1 MVAKIVKGTHNVLGV
16 PSLSSPNLCNT
27 ALFLNAG
34 KNFQIVAQPIKIKE
48 GKKTSSIGSKIILIP
63 DSYNGY
69 FELLSEEGRSTK
81 PFENVLEL
89 SRRRNIRV
97 IVRESFVIRSTSN
110 NANKTLNAGEIL
122 TPLNDDGKFLQCRTT
137 KNQLI
142 ALPLDCKAKFSP
154 LAKEKE
160 DSISG
165 VHTVFKRKKCNK
177 ILPYI
182 HIFFSSFL
190 SFSTILQYTMRFDDD
205 RLGKKFTEETDAT
218 HRSFNSRYTTK
229 RIKDIICARI

>member
-1 MVAKIVKGTHNVLGV
+1 MLISFLPSITINIIIIIKIFSIYMYIYIYFFLTPYRDFSKVDMPMVAKITKGQHCGILGV

-48 GKKTSSIGSKIILIP
+48 GKKTTSVGSKIILIP
-63 DSYNGY
+63 DSYSGY
-69 FELLSEEGRSTK
+69 FELLSEDGRSTK

-89 SRRRNIRV
+89 SRRRNVREKV
-97 IVRESFVIRSTSN
+97 IVRESFVIRLN
-110 NANKTLNAGEIL
+110 NTNKTLNAGEIL
-122 TPLNDDGKFLQCRTT
+122 TPISDDGKYLQCKTS

-165 VHTVFKRKKCNK
+165 VHTV
-177 ILPYI
+177 
-182 HIFFSSFL
+182 
-190 SFSTILQYTMRFDDD
+190 
-205 RLGKKFTEETDAT
+205 
-218 HRSFNSRYTTK
+218 
-229 RIKDIICARI
+229 II

>member
-1 MVAKIVKGTHNVLGV
+1 MPMVAKIVKGQHNGILGV

-48 GKKTSSIGSKIILIP
+48 GKKPSSVGSKIILIP

-97 IVRESFVIRSTSN
+97 IVRESFVIRSN

-122 TPLNDDGKFLQCRTT
+122 TPLSDDGKFLQCKTS

-165 VHTVFKRKKCNK
+165 VHTVIK
-177 ILPYI
+177 ITTYKFQFVNRLIPLL
-182 HIFFSSFL
+182 IFH
-190 SFSTILQYTMRFDDD
+190 
-205 RLGKKFTEETDAT
+205 G
-218 HRSFNSRYTTK
+218 
-229 RIKDIICARI
+229 ARR

>member
-1 MVAKIVKGTHNVLGV
+1 MCQSWFFYSHFHILLDDPLFPIKKILTLSIFYIRSFFRDFSKVEMPMVAKIVKGQHNGILGV

-34 KNFQIVAQPIKIKE
+34 RNFQIVAQPIKIKE
-48 GKKTSSIGSKIILIP
+48 GKKPSSIGSKIILIP

-97 IVRESFVIRSTSN
+97 IVRESFVIRSN

-122 TPLNDDGKFLQCRTT
+122 TPLSDDGKFLQCRTS

-165 VHTVFKRKKCNK
+165 VHQV
-177 ILPYI
+177 
-182 HIFFSSFL
+182 
-190 SFSTILQYTMRFDDD
+190 
-205 RLGKKFTEETDAT
+205 
-218 HRSFNSRYTTK
+218 
-229 RIKDIICARI
+229 

>member
-1 MVAKIVKGTHNVLGV
+1 MFYREFSKVEMPMVAKIVKGQHNGILGV

-48 GKKTSSIGSKIILIP
+48 GKKPSSVGSKVILIP

-89 SRRRNIRV
+89 SRRRNSNIRV
-97 IVRESFVIRSTSN
+97 IVRESFIIRSN
-110 NANKTLNAGEIL
+110 NTNKTLNAGEIL
-122 TPLNDDGKFLQCRTT
+122 TPLSDDGKFLQARTS

-142 ALPLDCKAKFSP
+142 VLPLDCKAKFSP

-165 VHTVFKRKKCNK
+165 VHTVTKFTS
-177 ILPYI
+177 
-182 HIFFSSFL
+182 IFIFRLLFL
-190 SFSTILQYTMRFDDD
+190 SFLFI
-205 RLGKKFTEETDAT
+205 KKNIS
-218 HRSFNSRYTTK
+218 SFSIGR
-229 RIKDIICARI
+229 

>member
-1 MVAKIVKGTHNVLGV
+1 MCSSLLLSFRLHRDFSKVDMPMVAKITKGQHCGILGV

-48 GKKTSSIGSKIILIP
+48 GKKTSSVGSKVILIP

-89 SRRRNIRV
+89 SRRRNVREKV
-97 IVRESFVIRSTSN
+97 IVRESFVIRSN
-110 NANKTLNAGEIL
+110 NASIKTLNAGEIL
-122 TPLNDDGKFLQCRTT
+122 TPLNDDGKFLQCKTS
-137 KNQLI
+137 KNQI
-142 ALPLDCKAKFSP
+142 ISLPLDCKAKFSP
-154 LAKEKE
+154 LAKKE

-165 VHTVFKRKKCNK
+165 VHTVIK
-177 ILPYI
+177 I
-182 HIFFSSFL
+182 
-190 SFSTILQYTMRFDDD
+190 
-205 RLGKKFTEETDAT
+205 
-218 HRSFNSRYTTK
+218 
-229 RIKDIICARI
+229 